1 MFPLLSCRLETYAII
16 SDDKEIISIKSEMD
30 AWVQIAFLWKTPSVG
45 FGCCDISLPGGQT
58 G

>member
-30 AWVQIAFLWKTPSVG
+30 AWV
-45 FGCCDISLPGGQT
+45 
-58 G
+58 